1 MLPWIP
7 VDAPTSNP
15 IRMIAPIR
23 TEFIRE
29 GLRILFVFGESKYE
43 KAAKATPARKT
54 PPMINLEL

>member
-1 MLPWIP
+1 M
-7 VDAPTSNP
+7 DEPTSNA
-15 IRMIAPIR
+15 IRIIAPIR